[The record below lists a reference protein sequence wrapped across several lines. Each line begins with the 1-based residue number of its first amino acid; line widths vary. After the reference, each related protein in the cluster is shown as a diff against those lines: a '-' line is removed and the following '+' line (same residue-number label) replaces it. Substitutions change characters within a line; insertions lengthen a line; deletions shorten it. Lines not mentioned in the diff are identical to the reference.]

1 MRTRTHTRTRTRTHT
16 RTSTRTR
23 THAGADTGDVVGTD
37 KQQTPDRLG
46 VNCRALRRGERCRM
60 RDSAQALRMYTHV
73 DVYAVCVC
81 VYA

>member
-1 MRTRTHTRTRTRTHT
+1 MRTRTRTRTHT

-73 DVYAVCVC
+73 DVYAMCVC